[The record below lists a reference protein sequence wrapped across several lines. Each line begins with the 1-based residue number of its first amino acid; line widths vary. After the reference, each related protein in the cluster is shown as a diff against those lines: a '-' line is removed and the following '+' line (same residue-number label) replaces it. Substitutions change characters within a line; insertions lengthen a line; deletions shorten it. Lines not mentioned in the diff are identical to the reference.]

1 MKENRYNNLSGE
13 KLEEAVLRE
22 KELGTPDL
30 EIGEKYGVTY
40 RYIEKVVT
48 KNKGINVSEIKNRN
62 KIKSLFPK
70 NFRLKTSS
78 VWSFKQRGDWA
89 THNGT
94 YRGNYSPY
102 IPRNIILRYSEPGE
116 TVLDCFCGGGT
127 TAIEAKLLGRK
138 CLACD
143 INEEAIALAEKNLD
157 FEISTLPF
165 PDNEIKEF
173 FEPELRIGDARDL
186 SWLDSNSI
194 DLICTHPP
202 YANII
207 QYTDN
212 KKGDLSF
219 LDVEE
224 FLQEMAEV
232 AAENFR
238 VLKPGRQ
245 CAVLI
250 GDMRR
255 KKHVIPLAFKL
266 INVYLAAGFRLREL
280 IIKRQHNC
288 KTTGF
293 WYESSI
299 KNNFL
304 LLAHE
309 YLPMFEKPEKS
320 QAGKTLKVQEEAPGL
335 AIGREKLESTI
346 KINQLETTTVWLF
359 PKDKKEEL
367 TDKNIIKRYSS
378 GSNFEIVKIERSDKK
393 NNGIK
398 LRAKEDLELVW
409 VKSPVLNLDDGKG
422 VNPQDYLER
431 LQSLSY
437 EIQPSLR
444 SGGYL
449 AIETRDLRKG
459 EQLIPAAKLIVDLLQ
474 DETLW
479 LKEIIVV
486 AEADDQNNFQR
497 AFKQE
502 FLDIV
507 HSYILVYEKK

>member
-1 MKENRYNNLSGE
+1 MSENRYNNLIGE
-13 KLEEAVLRE
+13 KLEEAILRE
-22 KELGTPDL
+22 KELGTSDL
-30 EIGEKYGVTY
+30 EIGKKYGVTY

-48 KNKGINVSEIKNRN
+48 KNKGINVSEIKNKHTIR
-62 KIKSLFPK
+62 SLSPK
-70 NFRLKTSS
+70 NFSLETTSI
-78 VWSFKQRGDWA
+78 WSFKQRGDWA
-89 THNGT
+89 THNGA

-102 IPRNIILRYSEPGE
+102 IPRNIMLRYSKPGE

-143 INEEAIALAEKNLD
+143 INEQAIALAEKNLN

-173 FEPELRIGDARDL
+173 FEPELRVGDARDL
-186 SWLDSNSI
+186 SWVESDSI

-207 QYTDN
+207 QYTNN
-212 KKGDLSF
+212 KEGDLSF

-238 VLKPGRQ
+238 VLKPGGQ

-266 INVYLAAGFRLREL
+266 INVYLAAGFQLREL

-309 YLPMFEKPEKS
+309 YLPVFEKPEERE
-320 QAGKTLKVQEEAPGL
+320 AGKTLKVQEEAPGL
-335 AIGREKLESTI
+335 IINRERLESTI

-359 PKDKKEEL
+359 PRDKKEEL

-378 GSNFEIVKIERSDKK
+378 GDKFEIVKIDASDKK
-393 NNGIK
+393 SNGIK
-398 LRAKEDLELVW
+398 LRAKKDLELVW
-409 VKSPVLNLDDGKG
+409 VKSPALNLDDGKG

-431 LQSLSY
+431 LQSLSF

-449 AIETRDLRKG
+449 AIETRDLRR
-459 EQLIPAAKLIVDLLQ
+459 EQHLIPMAKLIVDLLR
-474 DETLW
+474 DEAWW

-486 AEADDQNNFQR
+486 TEADGQKKFVQGGNLD
-497 AFKQE
+497 
-502 FLDIV
+502 FLDIM
-507 HSYILVYEKK
+507 HSYILVYERK

>member
-1 MKENRYNNLSGE
+1 MKENKYNNLSKE
-13 KLEEAVLRE
+13 KLEQAILQE
-22 KELGTPDL
+22 KELGISDL
-30 EIGEKYGVTY
+30 EIGKKYGVTY

-48 KNKGINVSEIKNRN
+48 KNKGINVSEIKNRH
-62 KIKSLFPK
+62 KIKSLSPK
-70 NFRLKTSS
+70 NFTLETTS

-89 THNGT
+89 THNGA

-102 IPRNIILRYSEPGE
+102 IPRNIILRYSKPGE

-143 INEEAIALAEKNLD
+143 INEQAIALAEENLN
-157 FEISTLPF
+157 FEINTLPF
-165 PDNEIKEF
+165 PDNEIKEI
-173 FEPELRIGDARDL
+173 FEPELRVADARDL
-186 SWLDSNSI
+186 SWLESNSI

-207 QYTDN
+207 QYTNN
-212 KKGDLSF
+212 KEGDLSF

-309 YLPMFEKPEKS
+309 YLPVFEKPAES
-320 QAGKTLKVQEEAPGL
+320 QVGKTLKVQEEAPGL
-335 AIGREKLESTI
+335 TIGRERLESTI

-359 PKDKKEEL
+359 PRDKKEEL
-367 TDKNIIKRYSS
+367 TDKNIIKRYSP
-378 GSNFEIVKIERSDKK
+378 GGKFEIAKIERSDKK
-393 NNGIK
+393 SRGIK
-398 LRAKEDLELVW
+398 LRAKKDLELVW

-437 EIQPSLR
+437 EIHSGVR

-449 AIETRDLRKG
+449 AIETRDLRRG
-459 EQLIPAAKLIVDLLQ
+459 EQLIPMAKLMVDLLQ
-474 DETLW
+474 DETWW

-486 AEADDQNNFQR
+486 AEADNQKKFQR

>member
-1 MKENRYNNLSGE
+1 MRENRYKNLSGG
-13 KLEEAVLRE
+13 KLEEAILRE
-22 KELGTPDL
+22 KELGTSDL

-48 KNKGINVSEIKNRN
+48 KNKGINVSEIKNRH
-62 KIKSLFPK
+62 KIKSLLPK
-70 NFRLKTSS
+70 DFTLETTS

-102 IPRNIILRYSEPGE
+102 IPRNIILRHSKPGE

-143 INEEAIALAEKNLD
+143 INEQAIALAEENLN
-157 FEISTLPF
+157 FGINTLPF

-173 FEPELRIGDARDL
+173 FEPELRVGDARNL
-186 SWLDSNSI
+186 SWLGANSI

-212 KKGDLSF
+212 KEGDLSF

-224 FLQEMAEV
+224 FLNEMAAV

-266 INVYLAAGFRLREL
+266 INVYLEAGFRLREL

-309 YLPMFEKPEKS
+309 YLPVFEKPTEN
-320 QAGKTLKVQEEAPGL
+320 QAGRILKVQEEATGL
-335 AIGREKLESTI
+335 AISQERLESTI
-346 KINQLETTTVWLF
+346 KINKLETTTVWLF
-359 PKDKKEEL
+359 PGDKKEEL

-378 GSNFEIVKIERSDKK
+378 GDNFEIIKIDSSDNKSRA
-393 NNGIK
+393 IK
-398 LRAKEDLELVW
+398 LRAKKDLELVW
-409 VKSPVLNLDDGKG
+409 VKSPVLSPSNGKR
-422 VNPQDYLER
+422 VNPQNYLEL
-431 LQSLSY
+431 LQSLSF
-437 EIQPSLR
+437 EVQSGVR

-449 AIETRDLRKG
+449 AIEARDLRRG
-459 EQLIPAAKLIVDLLQ
+459 QYLIPMAKLIVDLLQ
-474 DETLW
+474 DEAWW

-486 AEADDQNNFQR
+486 AEANGQKRFQR
-497 AFKQE
+497 AVKQE

-507 HSYILVYEKK
+507 HSYILVYERK

>member
-30 EIGEKYGVTY
+30 EIGKKYGVTY

-70 NFRLKTSS
+70 NFSLETSS

-102 IPRNIILRYSEPGE
+102 IPRNIILRYSKPGE

-143 INEEAIALAEKNLD
+143 INEQAIALAEENLNL
-157 FEISTLPF
+157 EINTLPF
-165 PDNEIKEF
+165 PDNEIKEI
-173 FEPELRIGDARDL
+173 FEPELRVGDARDL
-186 SWLDSNSI
+186 SWVGSDSI

-212 KKGDLSF
+212 KEGDLSL

-224 FLQEMAEV
+224 FLQEIAEV

-309 YLPMFEKPEKS
+309 YLPVFEKPEKS
-320 QAGKTLKVQEEAPGL
+320 QAGKTLKVKEEAPGL

-393 NNGIK
+393 SNGIK

-409 VKSPVLNLDDGKG
+409 FKSPVLNLDDGKG

-431 LQSLSY
+431 LHGLSY
-437 EIQPSLR
+437 EIQLGVR

-449 AIETRDLRKG
+449 AIETRDLRRG
-459 EQLIPAAKLIVDLLQ
+459 DQLIPMAKLIVDLLQ
-474 DETLW
+474 DETWW

-486 AEADDQNNFQR
+486 AEADGQKTFQPAIR
-497 AFKQE
+497 QE

-507 HSYILVYEKK
+507 HNYILVYEKK

>member
-1 MKENRYNNLSGE
+1 
-13 KLEEAVLRE
+13 
-22 KELGTPDL
+22 
-30 EIGEKYGVTY
+30 
-40 RYIEKVVT
+40 
-48 KNKGINVSEIKNRN
+48 
-62 KIKSLFPK
+62 
-70 NFRLKTSS
+70 
-78 VWSFKQRGDWA
+78 
-89 THNGT
+89 
-94 YRGNYSPY
+94 
-102 IPRNIILRYSEPGE
+102 
-116 TVLDCFCGGGT
+116 VLDCFCGGGT

-143 INEEAIALAEKNLD
+143 INEQAIALAKENLD
-157 FEISTLPF
+157 FMINTLPF

-173 FEPELRIGDARDL
+173 FKPELRVGDARDL
-186 SWLDSNSI
+186 SWLESNSI

-207 QYTDN
+207 QYTNN
-212 KKGDLSF
+212 KEGDLSF
-219 LDVEE
+219 MDVEE

-245 CAVLI
+245 CAVLV

-309 YLPMFEKPEKS
+309 YLPVFEKPTEN
-320 QAGKTLKVQEEAPGL
+320 QAGRILKVQEEAADL
-335 AIGREKLESTI
+335 VINRERLESTI
-346 KINQLETTTVWLF
+346 RINQLETTTVWLF
-359 PKDKKEEL
+359 PRDKKEEL

-378 GSNFEIVKIERSDKK
+378 GDKFEIVKIDTSDKK
-393 NNGIK
+393 SNGIK
-398 LRAKEDLELVW
+398 LRAKKDLELVW
-409 VKSPVLNLDDGKG
+409 VKSPALNLDDGKG

-431 LQSLSY
+431 LQSLSF

-449 AIETRDLRKG
+449 AIETRDLRRG
-459 EQLIPAAKLIVDLLQ
+459 QQLIPMAKLIVDLLR
-474 DETLW
+474 DEAWW

-486 AEADDQNNFQR
+486 TEADGQKKFVQDGNQD
-497 AFKQE
+497 
-502 FLDIV
+502 FLDIM
-507 HSYILVYEKK
+507 HSYILVYERK